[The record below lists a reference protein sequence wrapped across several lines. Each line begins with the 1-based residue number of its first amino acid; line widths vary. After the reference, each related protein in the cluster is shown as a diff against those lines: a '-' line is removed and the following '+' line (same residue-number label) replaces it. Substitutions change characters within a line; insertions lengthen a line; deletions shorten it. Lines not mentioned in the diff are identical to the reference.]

1 MSTPVRVWI
10 SAAFYP
16 VYRCGGWA
24 FVRNVRGA
32 VSGMAGGERH
42 STGMRVAL
50 AGLAAGLQG
59 LPATTDVVEI
69 QTTSPELAAL
79 ATFLSAP
86 QAPGAKPPGD
96 DGADLDLWAQIL
108 TAAKGRRLSVV
119 GVPPQPKTPAPSPAP
134 GPISPGTRP
143 RRPGPSPPPFP
154 SRTWRRFRD
163 WVRGW
168 LGRRRF
174 PQRQ

>member
-10 SAAFYP
+10 AAAFYP

-24 FVRNVRGA
+24 LVRNVQGV

-59 LPATTDVVEI
+59 LPAAADAIEI

-79 ATFLSAP
+79 AAFLSAP

-96 DGADLDLWAQIL
+96 DGADLDFWAQIL

-119 GVPPQPKTPAPSPAP
+119 AVAPQPKTPAAFAGAWADLARDKAKAT
-134 GPISPGTRP
+134 GPFTAAIPKPNLAKVQG
-143 RRPGPSPPPFP
+143 
-154 SRTWRRFRD
+154 
-163 WVRGW
+163 
-168 LGRRRF
+168 LG
-174 PQRQ
+174 